1 MEIKDWI
8 TIASAFIVA
17 IGWYITGYLNRV
29 KDVAQKRLEY
39 RLKTLE
45 AFLPVWFA
53 ILKDGAALS
62 QPEVFAQLEDARS
75 KFHLYG
81 FKDEIELME
90 QLFSALYNKNLV
102 EFNTILGKLVS
113 LVRSRIR
120 EELKI
125 IA

>member
-1 MEIKDWI
+1 MEVKDWI
-8 TIASAFIVA
+8 TIASASIIA
-17 IGWYITGYLNRV
+17 IGWFVTGYLNRV

-53 ILKDGAALS
+53 IAKDGAALI
-62 QPEVFAQLEDARS
+62 QPEIFAQFEDARG

-81 FKDEIELME
+81 YKDENELMD
-90 QLFSALYNKNLV
+90 QLVLAAKNKNIE
-102 EFNTILGKLVS
+102 EFNTALGKLVS

-120 EELKI
+120 DELKI
-125 IA
+125 NA

>member
-1 MEIKDWI
+1 
-8 TIASAFIVA
+8 
-17 IGWYITGYLNRV
+17 
-29 KDVAQKRLEY
+29 
-39 RLKTLE
+39 
-45 AFLPVWFA
+45 
-53 ILKDGAALS
+53 LKDGAALS